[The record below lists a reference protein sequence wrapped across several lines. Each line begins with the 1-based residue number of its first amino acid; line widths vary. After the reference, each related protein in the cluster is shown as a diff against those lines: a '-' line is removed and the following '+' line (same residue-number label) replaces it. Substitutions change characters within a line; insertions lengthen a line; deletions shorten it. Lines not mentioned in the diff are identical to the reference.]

1 MHIAEGVLPWP
12 ILVAGGA
19 LTALGTAVG
28 LRRVDYDK
36 IMSVAMLS
44 AAFFVGSLVHVPVMG
59 SSAHLV
65 LGGLLGIVLGWAA
78 FPAILVAL
86 LLQAVLFQFG
96 GLTTLGVNTFNMAAP
111 AVLCH
116 YIFRPLL
123 ESRSPKQRNIAAFAF
138 GFLALLLSALLT
150 AGSLALTEGFLVAAV
165 ALLASHVAVMVIE
178 GFVTMFAFGFLA
190 RVKPEVLE
198 AGGVR
203 PQTS

>member
-19 LTALGTAVG
+19 LTAAGTAIG
-28 LRRVDYDK
+28 LKNIDYDR

-65 LGGLLGIVLGWAA
+65 LGGLLGIILGWAA

-116 YIFRPLL
+116 YLFRPLL
-123 ESRSPKQRNIAAFAF
+123 NSDSVRVRNASAFAF

-150 AGSLALTEGFLVAAV
+150 AGSLALSEGFLTAAA
-165 ALLASHVAVMVIE
+165 ALVLSHVAIMIVE
-178 GFVTMFAFGFLA
+178 GIVTMFAFGFLA
-190 RVKPEVLE
+190 RVKPEVLQ
-198 AGGVR
+198 AIHHSAR
-203 PQTS
+203 HS

>member
-12 ILVAGGA
+12 ILAAGGA
-19 LTALGTAVG
+19 LTVAGTAIG
-28 LRRVDYDK
+28 LKSVDYDR
-36 IMSVAMLS
+36 IMTVAMLS

-59 SSAHLV
+59 TSAHLV
-65 LGGLLGIVLGWAA
+65 LGGLLGIILGWAA

-116 YIFRPLL
+116 YLFRPLL
-123 ESRSPKQRNIAAFAF
+123 ASENVKVRNVSAFAF

-150 AGSLALTEGFLVAAV
+150 AGSLALTEGFLTAAA
-165 ALLASHVAVMVIE
+165 ALLVSHVAVMVVE

-190 RVKPEVLE
+190 RVKPEVIQ
-198 AGGVR
+198 AVHR
-203 PQTS
+203 TQHS

>member
-12 ILVAGGA
+12 ILVGGGVLTAAG
-19 LTALGTAVG
+19 TALG
-28 LRRVDYDK
+28 LRSVDYDR

-65 LGGLLGIVLGWAA
+65 LGGLLGIILGWAA

-116 YIFRPLL
+116 YLLGPLL
-123 ESRSPKQRNIAAFAF
+123 RSESGAVRNAGAFTF
-138 GFLALLLSALLT
+138 GFLALLLSAVLT

-165 ALLASHVAVMVIE
+165 ALLVSHVAVMVVE

-198 AGGVR
+198 SGGYGVR
-203 PQTS
+203 HS

>member
-12 ILVAGGA
+12 ILAAGGV
-19 LTALGTAVG
+19 LTAAGTAIG
-28 LRRVDYDK
+28 LKNIDYDR
-36 IMSVAMLS
+36 IMSVSMLS

-86 LLQAVLFQFG
+86 LLQSVLFQFG
-96 GLTTLGVNTFNMAAP
+96 GLTVLGVNTFNMAAP

-116 YIFRPLL
+116 YLFRPLL
-123 ESRSPKQRNIAAFAF
+123 QSDNTKVRNVAAFAF
-138 GFLALLLSALLT
+138 GFLALMLSALLT

-165 ALLASHVAVMVIE
+165 ALVVSHVAVMIVE
-178 GFVTMFAFGFLA
+178 GFVTMFAYGFLA
-190 RVKPEVLE
+190 RVKPEVLQ
-198 AGGVR
+198 AGRCR
-203 PQTS
+203 PQHS